1 VDIPLAVWKTA
12 AASIHAALRAGAR
25 GGRMAR
31 AIWSGSISFGMVS
44 IPVKLFGATESKDIS
59 FNLLHATCGTRL
71 KQLRWC
77 PTDEVEVPWS
87 ETVRGYEYAKDQYVT
102 LTDEDFEKLP
112 LPSRHTIELTA
123 FVKESEIDPV
133 YYERSYYL
141 APDERAEKPYAL
153 LLQAMEQKQLT
164 ALATITIR
172 KKEQLC
178 AIRPKSGAIVLETL
192 YYPDEVR
199 QPEVD
204 LDNTKV
210 SERELGMAFTLIDL
224 LRKPFEPEEYH
235 DHYREALAQLIDAK
249 LEGREVV
256 KAPPARETGV
266 IDLADALRRSVEAA
280 KKGGKARAAAKA
292 PARRQ
297 TRAPRRTRKVS

>member
-1 VDIPLAVWKTA
+1 
-12 AASIHAALRAGAR
+12 
-25 GGRMAR
+25 MAR

-44 IPVKLFGATESKDIS
+44 IPVKLYGATESKDIS
-59 FNLLHATCGTRL
+59 FNLLHSTCGTRL

-102 LTDEDFEKLP
+102 LTDEDFEQLP
-112 LPSRHTIELTA
+112 LPSRHTIDLSA
-123 FVKESEIDPV
+123 FVQEAEIDPV
-133 YYERSYYL
+133 YYEKSYYL

-153 LLQAMEQKQLT
+153 LLQAMEKKRLT

-178 AIRPKSGAIVLETL
+178 AIRPKDGAIVLETL

-199 QPEVD
+199 ESGVD
-204 LDNTKV
+204 LEGAKV
-210 SERELGMAFTLIDL
+210 SERELEMAYTLIEL

-235 DHYREALAQLIDAK
+235 DTYREALAQLIDAK

-256 KAPPARETGV
+256 KSPPARETKV

-292 PARRQ
+292 PARRR
-297 TRAPRRTRKVS
+297 TRPTTRRTRKVS